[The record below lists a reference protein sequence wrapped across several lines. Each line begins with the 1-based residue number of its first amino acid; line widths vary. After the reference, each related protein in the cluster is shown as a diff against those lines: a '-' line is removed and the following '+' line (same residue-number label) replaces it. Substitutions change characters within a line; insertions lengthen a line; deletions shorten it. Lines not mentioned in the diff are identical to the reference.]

1 MIDVHQGDP
10 SVTQSGPDRTTLHR
24 RFLDAGMGRAV
35 AVSATVFTAV
45 VLGRW
50 AGNWGGFAVLAAA
63 AVLLVALPTARS
75 LSRRL
80 LIVLAIVFGTAPVL
94 WWIPF
99 PLASVGRATV
109 LLAVTAAWLGGWL
122 AYGHDPR
129 QRFRRLLPR
138 IQAIDALPLI
148 AAALSAATLINF
160 LKSRTAEESMTL
172 LAMSWDNS
180 SHFDM
185 YYMVRQHG
193 QILGALGPSPDGS
206 PWHFHN
212 YPQGFHA
219 VVALLAEIVRGPA
232 VSGPGAELVSY
243 TVLGAVASTLA
254 VTMVAA
260 ALCSLPA
267 FRRRFLVAAPVV
279 AVVTAGWIYGPG
291 AAATMHG
298 FQNFYLAASLVAA
311 FLVLMVLQVRVLRPL
326 TLFAAS
332 AAAVGVVHNWA
343 LLATL
348 LIGACAVLVF
358 PWNRRRWA
366 GTRRAY
372 VLAAAIAVFTV
383 LAVLPALGQLSS
395 IAAEDVIYAVGGVPA
410 PDYGMAGAIV
420 IGSIG
425 VAAALYW
432 REPPARSG
440 LAIDQTKRTAAT
452 AWTVVTGLMVVVLM
466 AAAQISASGQLS
478 YYGIKYLLAL
488 ELVALVVLGMGLV
501 SLVGPARHPS
511 PKAKWASVTSA
522 ALISAAATQVFG
534 LTLDTGPVGLTPSS
548 ASALEF
554 ERQQKTLAAPV
565 PGHIHALLA
574 AAAANGGEPA
584 VYLTTYGTE
593 FDPVLASQWY
603 AALTGTYTEKSVEMM
618 SYLVP
623 LSAGLESV
631 QAVVRSLRTAYPDV
645 TIVVDPRDD
654 AFLQQLLS
662 ERR

>member
-1 MIDVHQGDP
+1 M
-10 SVTQSGPDRTTLHR
+10 
-24 RFLDAGMGRAV
+24 
-35 AVSATVFTAV
+35 
-45 VLGRW
+45 
-50 AGNWGGFAVLAAA
+50 
-63 AVLLVALPTARS
+63 
-75 LSRRL
+75 
-80 LIVLAIVFGTAPVL
+80 FGTAPVL

-99 PLASVGRATV
+99 PLTSVGRATV
-109 LLAVTAAWLGGWL
+109 LLAVTAAWLGGWI
-122 AYGHDPR
+122 ACGHDPR
-129 QRFRRLLPR
+129 SRFRRLLPR
-138 IQAIDALPLI
+138 VQAIDALPLI

-232 VSGPGAELVSY
+232 VSGPGGELVSY
-243 TVLGAVASTLA
+243 TVLSAVASVLA

-267 FRRRFLVAAPVV
+267 FRRRFLVAAPAV

-291 AAATMHG
+291 AAATLHG
-298 FQNFYLAASLVAA
+298 FQNFYLAAALVAA

-332 AAAVGVVHNWA
+332 AAAIGVVHNWA

-348 LIGACAVLVF
+348 LLGAAAGLVL

-366 GTRRAY
+366 GTRRVY
-372 VLAAAIAVFTV
+372 VLAAVIAVFTV
-383 LAVLPALGQLSS
+383 LAVVPALGQLSS
-395 IAAEDVIYAVGGVPA
+395 IDAEDVLYAVGGVPA

-420 IGSIG
+420 IGSVG
-425 VAAALYW
+425 VALAVSRRAP
-432 REPPARSG
+432 RGRSG

-452 AWTVVTGLMVVVLM
+452 AWAVVTGLIVVVLM
-466 AAAQISASGQLS
+466 AAPQISASGQLS

-488 ELVALVVLGMGLV
+488 ELVALVVLGMGVV
-501 SLVGPARHPS
+501 SLVGPARQGS
-511 PKAKWASVTSA
+511 PKAGWASVTST
-522 ALISAAATQVFG
+522 LLVSAAATQVFG
-534 LTLDTGPVGLTPSS
+534 LTLDTRSVGLTPSS
-548 ASALEF
+548 ASALEL
-554 ERQQKTLAAPV
+554 ERQRKTLDAPV
-565 PGHIHALLA
+565 PAHIHALLA
-574 AAAANGGEPA
+574 AAESNGGEPA

-593 FDPVLASQWY
+593 FDPVLAAQWF
-603 AALTGTYTEKSVEMM
+603 AALTGTYTEKTVTLISHV
-618 SYLVP
+618 VP

-631 QAVVRSLRTAYPDV
+631 PDVVRALRTAHPEAN
-645 TIVVDPRDD
+645 IVVDPRNS
-654 AFLQQLLS
+654 AWLQQLLA